1 MNRIS
6 VMKNTVQEYAWGS
19 YTAIAELLG
28 TASPAK
34 TPQAELWMGAH
45 PKAPSMVIC
54 DGNWISLLELIKK
67 NPNHILGKKVAENF
81 DNRLPYLFKVLAA
94 AKPLSIQ
101 AHPAID
107 QAKQGFER
115 ENRQGIPI
123 DAYNRNYKDDNHKPE
138 CICAHTLFWG
148 LNGFRKI
155 SSIVG
160 LMEKICPQGLKKQL
174 DTLRDQQSPVEL
186 KIFFQTLMTM
196 NHKQRT
202 RIIAH
207 AVSNAKKIADDNPA
221 YKWMIDLHKEY
232 PSDIGVFSPILLNLI
247 CLEPGQAMFLPAGEL
262 HAYLDGVGIELM
274 ANSDNV
280 LRGGLTSKYIDM
292 PELLNVLNFEEREVN
307 ILETKQINEC
317 EWVYETHAEEF
328 ILSVIHV
335 KEGIIYTS
343 PVHRSIEILLCT
355 DGKAM
360 ITDIGKSHELAI
372 AKGTSI
378 LIPAGVTKYSLKGN
392 ATLYKAA
399 VPLCDAFVKSPTS
412 ALCCIPQLFNVR

>member
-1 MNRIS
+1 MKSIS
-6 VMKNTVQEYAWGS
+6 LMKNTVQEYAWGS
-19 YTAIAELLG
+19 FTAIAELLG
-28 TASPAK
+28 NGSPSK

-45 PKAPSMVIC
+45 PKAPSMVKC
-54 DGNWISLLELIKK
+54 DGNWISLLELIEK
-67 NPNHILGKKVAENF
+67 NPIHILGEKVAEKF

-101 AHPAID
+101 AHPSRD

-138 CICAHTLFWG
+138 CICAKTLFWA

-155 SSIVG
+155 SSIVS
-160 LMEKICPQGLKKQL
+160 LIEKICPQGLKKQL
-174 DTLRDQQSPVEL
+174 DTLRGQQSPIEL
-186 KIFFQTLMTM
+186 KNFFQTLMTM
-196 NHKQRT
+196 NHKRQT
-202 RIIAH
+202 KIIAH
-207 AVSNAKKIADDNPA
+207 AVSNAKKFTDDDPA

-232 PSDIGVFSPILLNLI
+232 PADIGVFSPILLNLI

-280 LRGGLTSKYIDM
+280 LRGGLTPKYIDM

-317 EWVYETHAEEF
+317 ECVYESHAEEF
-328 ILSVIHV
+328 ILSIIDV
-335 KEGIIYTS
+335 KEGIIYNS
-343 PVHRSIEILLCT
+343 PAHRSIEILLCT
-355 DGKAM
+355 DGKAT
-360 ITDIGKSHELAI
+360 ITDLGKNDKVVIDRGKSVI
-372 AKGTSI
+372 
-378 LIPAGVTKYSLKGN
+378 IPAVVKKYSVQGN

-399 VPLCDAFVKSPTS
+399 VPL
-412 ALCCIPQLFNVR
+412 